1 MNFTKQIIV
10 KETDEH
16 KQDVSFAMQKVV
28 EKLLERANKHDHTKY
43 ENAELLALALNER
56 QKGNK
61 VPMKECMTLHSQE
74 DHHIEHLPIQVKLT
88 CYKP

>member
-43 ENAELLALALNER
+43 ENAELLALA
-56 QKGNK
+56 
-61 VPMKECMTLHSQE
+61 
-74 DHHIEHLPIQVKLT
+74 
-88 CYKP
+88 